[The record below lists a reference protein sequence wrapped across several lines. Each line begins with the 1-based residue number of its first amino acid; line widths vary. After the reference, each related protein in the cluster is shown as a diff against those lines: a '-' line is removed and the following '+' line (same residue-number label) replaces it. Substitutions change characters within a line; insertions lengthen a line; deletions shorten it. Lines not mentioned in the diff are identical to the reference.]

1 MTTET
6 TRSRLRRLPQ
16 RGSTDP
22 AVVDSILNEGLV
34 CHVGFEVEGQPFVI
48 PMVYG
53 WQDGRIVL
61 HGAPAS
67 RLQRAL
73 ASGISVCVS
82 VTLVDGLVLAR
93 SAMHHSMNYR
103 SVVAFGRG
111 RAVEDTVEKRRLLDG
126 MVERLIPGRTA
137 QARPPSE
144 KELRATAV
152 VAVEI
157 EEISA
162 KVRSGHPV
170 DDADD
175 LALDVWAGEIPLA
188 VTAARAVDAQD
199 LRAGIAR
206 PGHVLGYRGPGIR
219 RG

>member
-1 MTTET
+1 M
-6 TRSRLRRLPQ
+6 
-16 RGSTDP
+16 
-22 AVVDSILNEGLV
+22 
-34 CHVGFEVEGQPFVI
+34 GFEVDGEPFVI

-53 WQDGRIVL
+53 WQDGKIVL

-67 RLQRAL
+67 RLQKAL
-73 ASGISVCVS
+73 ASGIPVCVT
-82 VTLVDGLVLAR
+82 VTLLDGLVLAR

-111 RAVEDTVEKRRLLDG
+111 RAVEDSVEKRRLMDG
-126 MVERLIPGRTA
+126 MMERMIPGRVAGSRGPT
-137 QARPPSE
+137 E

-170 DDADD
+170 DDAED
-175 LALDVWAGEIPLA
+175 LELDVWAGEIPLA
-188 VTAARAVDAQD
+188 VTAQDPVDAQD
-199 LRAGIAR
+199 LRSGIAQ
-206 PGHVLGYRGPGIR
+206 PAHVLGYRGPGIP